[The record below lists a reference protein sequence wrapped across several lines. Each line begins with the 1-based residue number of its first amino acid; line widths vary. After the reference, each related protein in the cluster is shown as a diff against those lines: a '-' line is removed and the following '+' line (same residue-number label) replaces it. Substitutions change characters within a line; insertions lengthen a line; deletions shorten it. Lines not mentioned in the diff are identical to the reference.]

1 MTAVRRKPS
10 KIFTNADYSERVPLW
25 RALAEFT
32 SEDLDDG
39 LKANAAVINKFK
51 APFVTSYNRESVI
64 GLIAGTLFAFSLIGV
79 LIAGRSA
86 WQIVFTVLLVAM
98 LLIVV
103 ASQLWR
109 YVRQYGRKTPSA
121 PLELPHASDPHF
133 DEFLGLLQKE
143 TGPGAYAFSRLSNR
157 RVPFKRQQFFGRLRY
172 FLLSEHSADRA
183 MVMRFGSGLSL
194 PADIFLRREQVD
206 EMIATRRK
214 KRLGGPGRNAKFRY
228 IDAVIALIGD
238 PRVGTL
244 DLRKRTESVSK
255 VKDWLDMWFK
265 EHLDESGEIPRRD
278 QLKEY
283 AVKIVDH
290 LEKLR
295 PPEDR

>member
-1 MTAVRRKPS
+1 MTNVRDKGK
-10 KIFTNADYSERVPLW
+10 KIFTNEDYSERVPLW

-64 GLIAGTLFAFSLIGV
+64 SLITGSLFAFSLIGL
-79 LIAGRSA
+79 LIAGQSV
-86 WQIVFTVLLVAM
+86 WKIVFTIFLVAM

-143 TGPGAYAFSRLSNR
+143 TGPGAYGFSRFSNR

-172 FLLSEHSADRA
+172 FLLSEHSAERA
-183 MVMRFGSGLSL
+183 MVMRFGSGHAL

-214 KRLGGPGRNAKFRY
+214 KRKGGPGRNAKFRY

-244 DLRKRTESVSK
+244 DLSKRTESVSK
-255 VKDWLDMWFK
+255 VNDWLDIWLK
-265 EHLDESGEIPRRD
+265 EHFDASGEIPRRD

-283 AVKIVDH
+283 AVSIVDH
-290 LEKLR
+290 LEKLHAPKGR
-295 PPEDR
+295 